1 MLYALFRYL
10 NESFGFPLLGMYPS
24 FRIGAAFATAFVLC
38 LVLGKRFI
46 SWQKKRSIGEDFSKM
61 GDARKEIVDQKKEG
75 TPTMGGLFVGAALL
89 ISILLWCRLDS
100 ALAWTGIIVFLVFM
114 AIGFFDDHQKLF
126 HATKHGLSFKTK
138 MLLTG
143 VCATLLGIWLQQ
155 GLWSGDL
162 SYLQSLVLPFLK
174 NANSTDALLPL
185 TAFGGLAFIAFLF
198 LALAGTANG
207 VNLADGMDGLAIGCV
222 FCTAFAL
229 LGATYI
235 VGDHRIA
242 SYLYVLHV
250 PECKEISVQ
259 LGALLGGSLGFFWF
273 NAAPA
278 QIFMGDVGSLS
289 LGGLLGFS
297 AIASRMELSLLI
309 AGGVFVAEVLSVM
322 LQVGSF
328 KLRGKRI
335 FLCAPLH
342 HHFQKMGIPETKIVA
357 RFWIVSAL
365 LAAFSLLLFKVR

>member
-24 FRIGAAFATAFVLC
+24 FRIGAAFATAFILC
-38 LVLGKRFI
+38 LFLGKRFI
-46 SWQKKRSIGEDFSKM
+46 AWQKKRSIGEDFSKM
-61 GDARKEIVDQKKEG
+61 GEARRAIVDQKKEG
-75 TPTMGGLFVGAALL
+75 TPTMGGLFLGASLL

-100 ALAWTGIIVFLVFM
+100 ALAWTGIVVFLVFM
-114 AIGFFDDHQKLF
+114 AIGYFDDHQKLF
-126 HATKHGLSFKTK
+126 HPTKHGLSLKAK
-138 MLLTG
+138 LLLTG
-143 VCATLLGIWLQQ
+143 VCATLLGLWLQQ
-155 GLWSGDL
+155 GLWSGNL

-174 NANSTDALLPL
+174 NKNPTDAILPL
-185 TAFGGLAFIAFLF
+185 TFLGGAGFIIFLF

-207 VNLADGMDGLAIGCV
+207 VNLADGLDGLAIGCV

-235 VGDHRIA
+235 VGDLKIA

-259 LGALLGGSLGFFWF
+259 LGALLGGSLGFLWF

-289 LGGLLGFS
+289 IGSLLGFS

-322 LQVGSF
+322 IQVSFF
-328 KLRGKRI
+328 KLHGKRV
-335 FLCAPLH
+335 FLCTPIH
-342 HHFQKMGIPETKIVA
+342 HHFEKMGIPETKIVA